1 MLYLRLEQKRGQM
14 SPGYGSDMKLS
25 AGVEWA
31 VHCSVVLSR
40 ADGPVSAQRLA
51 EFHGISR
58 TYLAKALQAL
68 SRAGLVR
75 TTEGRVGG
83 YMLDRPPAEISLL
96 DIVRAVD
103 GDAPA
108 FRCTE
113 IRQNGP
119 FGAPPE
125 ACLRPCGVAQA
136 MADAEA
142 AWRTSLAAVTVADLA
157 SQVSASSDAATDAAV
172 QQWLRP

>member
-1 MLYLRLEQKRGQM
+1 M
-14 SPGYGSDMKLS
+14 S

-31 VHCSVVLSR
+31 IHCCVILSQ

-58 TYLAKALQAL
+58 TYLAKSLQAL
-68 SRAGLVR
+68 SRVGLVQ

-83 YMLDRPPAEISLL
+83 YVLHRPPAELTML
-96 DIVRAVD
+96 DVVLAIE
-103 GDAPA
+103 GEAPS

-113 IRQNGP
+113 IRRNGP

-125 ACLRPCGVAQA
+125 ACTRPCGIAQA
-136 MADAEA
+136 MAEAEQ
-142 AWRTSLAAVTVADLA
+142 AWRASLAHVTIADLA
-157 SQVSASSDAATDAAV
+157 NQVTAGSDERAQTAM
-172 QQWLRP
+172 QQWLRH